1 MTRERPDPEMRTLR
15 RMWLSRDILRLLED
29 APRAL
34 TASEIAEALG
44 FGRYGHRHIQSALR
58 ELLRDGL
65 ARRVYL
71 NRRAYFKPEGRRDGG
86 EGGVL
91 IPLPR
96 PSR

>member
-1 MTRERPDPEMRTLR
+1 MRERPDPEMRTLG
-15 RMWLSRDILRLLED
+15 RMLLSREILRLLED

-44 FGRYGHRHIQSALR
+44 FGRYGHRHIQAALR
-58 ELLRDGL
+58 ELLKDGL

-71 NRRAYFKPEGRRDGG
+71 NRRAYFKPEQRRDGG
-86 EGGVL
+86 GAGGVV

-96 PSR
+96 PGR